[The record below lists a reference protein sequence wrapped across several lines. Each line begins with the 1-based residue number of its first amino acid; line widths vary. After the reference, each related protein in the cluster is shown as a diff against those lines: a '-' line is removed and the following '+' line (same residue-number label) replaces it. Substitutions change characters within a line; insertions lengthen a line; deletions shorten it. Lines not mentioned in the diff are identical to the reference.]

1 MSGDRISARGL
12 FDRVGG
18 RERVR
23 GILDR
28 FYARLFDDVI
38 TGFHF
43 AGHERAKIVDGQLAF
58 LAWAT
63 GEDGELTVRHPKV
76 AHEKVA
82 PILRGH
88 FDRRLV
94 VLREQLETEGLGA
107 DDIDAWI
114 GLEEAMRKHVQ
125 VR

>member
-1 MSGDRISARGL
+1 MSGSKVSARGL

-23 GILDR
+23 AILDR
-28 FYARLFDDVI
+28 FYTRLFDDVI

-43 AGHERAKIVDGQLAF
+43 AGHERSKIVDGQLQF

-63 GEDGELTVRHPKV
+63 GADPELTVRHPKG
-76 AHEKVA
+76 AHVKVA

-94 VLREQLETEGLGA
+94 VLREVLAAEGLELS
-107 DDIDAWI
+107 DIDAWI

-125 VR
+125 AR